1 MDKQQFFNTM
11 KSMGRTDLDDNDY
24 FAYQLGLKRGNPM
37 SRTASIRQQTA
48 LQQQNIA
55 NQIKKASNPVKS
67 KLPNPPRQGAN
78 NIMTYEQFA
87 SMRQRSF
94 QDATKTAYNH
104 WLSKFGHLHDSSKS
118 ETEKHNQ
125 NIHNNNVGGQ
135 GIKKNVPSEVHNN
148 VVGKGVS
155 TQIPLPKNAHYV
167 INGTFMPNQSD
178 IDKRNK
184 GHINQ
189 KGHILQPLDPDGKLI
204 NHPHPDGKIPPSKS
218 APSFTPRVDGELSV
232 KEVYKLP
239 IPQRIQYAKK
249 MATVFRDKGM
259 GQYRLPPPPLDFDS
273 DKPYTGK
280 AEVLGSADNVPVLP
294 TKTPD
299 KQAPK
304 KLIIT
309 DTPNP
314 NPPSPPKKLIITDTP
329 NPNQVIV
336 GEDKINNRRMMI
348 M

>member
-1 MDKQQFFNTM
+1 MDKQQFFNLM

-48 LQQQNIA
+48 LQQQKIA
-55 NQIKKASNPVKS
+55 NQINKASNPVKS

-87 SMRQRSF
+87 SMRKRNF

-104 WLSKFGHLHDSSKS
+104 WLSQNGHLHDSSKS
-118 ETEKHNQ
+118 ESEKHNQ
-125 NIHNNNVGGQ
+125 NIHNNKVGGQ

-148 VVGKGVS
+148 VVGQGVS
-155 TQIPLPKNAHYV
+155 KEIPLPKNVHYV
-167 INGTFMPNQSD
+167 INGTFVPNQSD

-204 NHPHPDGKIPPSKS
+204 NHPHPDGKLPVSKS
-218 APSFTPRVDGELSV
+218 SSFTPKVDGQLSP
-232 KEVYKLP
+232 KEIYKLP

-249 MATVFRDKGM
+249 MATAFRDKGM
-259 GQYRLPPPPLDFDS
+259 GDYRLPPPPLDFDNE
-273 DKPYTGK
+273 KTYTGK
-280 AEVLGSADNVPVLP
+280 VEVLGSADNVPVLP
-294 TKTPD
+294 TKTPP
-299 KQAPK
+299 KQEPK

-314 NPPSPPKKLIITDTP
+314 NPPSPPKVVSLTP
-329 NPNQVIV
+329 NPNEIIV
-336 GEDKINNRRMMI
+336 GEDRINQRRMMI